1 MKSSERCVASLK
13 SGMRWATG
21 KAWGGGTR
29 VDKDLSRDVT
39 ELWSLLFDIVSDG
52 EKRLA
57 SHFEAHQLT
66 PPQFYV
72 LKTLSENKGECR
84 IGDIA
89 RDHHL
94 TNATMTGLVKR
105 LETMDPP
112 LVRRKRSATD
122 GRSVDVILTE
132 AGSRRFVAVQQGL
145 MEQLRAVFS
154 LLPDAER
161 RDIIAKV
168 RLYFTIFSQQ
178 FPADGG

>member
-1 MKSSERCVASLK
+1 MDENL
-13 SGMRWATG
+13 
-21 KAWGGGTR
+21 
-29 VDKDLSRDVT
+29 DRDVA
-39 ELWSLLFDIVSDG
+39 ELWSTLFDIVTDG

-72 LKTLSENKGECR
+72 LKTLSENAGECR

-94 TNATMTGLVKR
+94 TSATMTGLVKR
-105 LETMDPP
+105 LEGMNPP
-112 LVRRKRSATD
+112 LVWRRRNQSD
-122 GRSVDVILTE
+122 GRSVDVILTVE
-132 AGSRRFVAVQQGL
+132 GAARFVAVQRAL
-145 MEQLRAVFS
+145 MDQLRAVFG

-168 RLYFTIFSQQ
+168 RLYFTVFSQQ
-178 FPADGG
+178 FPLERL

>member
-1 MKSSERCVASLK
+1 MDEEL
-13 SGMRWATG
+13 
-21 KAWGGGTR
+21 
-29 VDKDLSRDVT
+29 DRDVA

-57 SHFEAHQLT
+57 SHFDAHQLT

-72 LKTLSENKGECR
+72 LKTLSENQGQCR

-105 LETMDPP
+105 LEAMDPP
-112 LVRRKRSATD
+112 LVRRRRSATD
-122 GRSVDVILTE
+122 GRSVDVILTDE
-132 AGSRRFVAVQQGL
+132 GSRRFVAVQRGL
-145 MEQLRAVFS
+145 MDQLRAVFA

-168 RLYFTIFSQQ
+168 GLYFAIFSQQ
-178 FPADGG
+178 FPA

>member
-1 MKSSERCVASLK
+1 MADNL
-13 SGMRWATG
+13 
-21 KAWGGGTR
+21 
-29 VDKDLSRDVT
+29 DHDVT
-39 ELWSLLFDIVSDG
+39 ELWSLLFDIVADG

-57 SHFEAHQLT
+57 THLEAHQIT

-72 LKTLSENKGECR
+72 LKTLTEKGGECR

-105 LETMDPP
+105 LEAMQPP
-112 LVRRKRSATD
+112 LVKRKRNSDD
-122 GRSVDVILTE
+122 GRSVDVSLTAE
-132 AGSRRFVAVQQGL
+132 GEKRFFAVQEGL
-145 MEQLRAVFS
+145 MEQLRMVFG

-161 RDIIAKV
+161 RDIIEKV

-178 FPADGG
+178 FPPDNVIQ

>member
-1 MKSSERCVASLK
+1 M
-13 SGMRWATG
+13 
-21 KAWGGGTR
+21 
-29 VDKDLSRDVT
+29 DDDLDRDVA
-39 ELWSLLFDIVSDG
+39 ELWSLLFDIVADG

-72 LKTLSENKGECR
+72 LKTLSENQGACR
-84 IGDIA
+84 IGNIA

-105 LETMDPP
+105 LEAMQPP
-112 LVRRKRSATD
+112 LVQRRRSPTD
-122 GRSVDVILTE
+122 GRSVDVLLTDE
-132 AGSRRFVAVQQGL
+132 GARRFAAVQQGL
-145 MEQLRAVFS
+145 MEQLRAVFG

-168 RLYFTIFSQQ
+168 RLYFTISRYIKG
-178 FPADGG
+178 DE

>member
-1 MKSSERCVASLK
+1 M
-13 SGMRWATG
+13 
-21 KAWGGGTR
+21 
-29 VDKDLSRDVT
+29 DDDLDRDVA
-39 ELWSLLFDIVSDG
+39 ELWSLLFDIVADG

-72 LKTLSENKGECR
+72 LKTLSENQGACR
-84 IGDIA
+84 IGNIA

-105 LETMDPP
+105 LESMRPP
-112 LVRRKRSATD
+112 LVRRQRSPTD
-122 GRSVDVILTE
+122 GRSVDVLLTDE
-132 AGSRRFVAVQQGL
+132 GARRFAAVQQGL
-145 MEQLRAVFS
+145 MEQLRAVFG

-168 RLYFTIFSQQ
+168 RLYFTLFSQQ
-178 FPADGG
+178 FPAESG

>member
-1 MKSSERCVASLK
+1 MDE
-13 SGMRWATG
+13 
-21 KAWGGGTR
+21 
-29 VDKDLSRDVT
+29 DLDRDVA
-39 ELWSLLFDIVSDG
+39 ELWALLFDIVADG

-57 SHFEAHQLT
+57 SHFDAHQLT

-72 LKTLSENKGECR
+72 LKTLAENQGECR

-105 LETMDPP
+105 LEAMAPP
-112 LVRRKRSATD
+112 LVKRQRSATD
-122 GRSVDVILTE
+122 GRSVDVLLTAE
-132 AGSRRFVAVQQGL
+132 GARRFVAVQRGL
-145 MEQLRAVFS
+145 MKQLRAVFG

-168 RLYFTIFSQQ
+168 RLYFTIFSQR
-178 FPADGG
+178 FPADSA